1 MIQSAIAEGFPVELL
16 NLVLACRLMD
26 DGDGN
31 VLQMS

>member
-1 MIQSAIAEGFPVELL
+1 MIKSAIAEGFTVDLP

-26 DGDGN
+26 DGDGA